1 MFLWFN
7 VIISNPVI
15 FLSNVK
21 LNTLITRHNIMAG
34 DLESHAITI
43 KRFACGNYT
52 RNVFFNDWPD

>member
-21 LNTLITRHNIMAG
+21 LNTLITRHNITVG

-43 KRFACGNYT
+43 KRFGVWQLHVQC
-52 RNVFFNDWPD
+52 FL